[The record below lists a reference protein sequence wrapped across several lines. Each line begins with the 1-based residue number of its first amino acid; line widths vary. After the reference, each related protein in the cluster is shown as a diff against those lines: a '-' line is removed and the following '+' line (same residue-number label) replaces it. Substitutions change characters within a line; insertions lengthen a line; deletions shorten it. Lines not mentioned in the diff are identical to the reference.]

1 MQVHPTVALPFV
13 SVRGLLEL
21 RGAHER
27 AGNAAVAVAVSI
39 TREKLAVLAGCRVVV
54 TAVIQRRVI
63 EHVEL
68 VGLARQ
74 RREAYVDEYGRAGRI
89 CDVGLSDTVL
99 PVYVRV
105 DLLIGKRASAVQ
117 ESHLV
122 VSSLSLQLGERLAV
136 ADDELQVSHAGCPDV
151 WVVDFGELTV
161 VECVPDLAGGRV
173 RGPEAVLVC
182 LGADALQ
189 TCSPRS
195 PMREAQEGVRR
206 SWRRRAFGS

>member
-1 MQVHPTVALPFV
+1 LQVHPTVALPFV

-161 VECVPDLAGGRV
+161 VECVPEPCWRSCKRSRSRPCLPRSRCVADLLAPITYERGSGGRKEV
-173 RGPEAVLVC
+173 VA
-182 LGADALQ
+182 A
-189 TCSPRS
+189 
-195 PMREAQEGVRR
+195 EGLR
-206 SWRRRAFGS
+206 